1 MYYSFQCVNLSP
13 FLLSLFI
20 CEPTRLVLPFND
32 LSELAVEVFRFAA
45 VTTVNGIS
53 WQATI
58 KFLISVPDDSFDVLC
73 SLITLYNIVYTTSG
87 IPRWLSGNESSC
99 QSRSHNFDPGSER
112 SPGEGSGNPLQYSCL
127 GIPMD
132 RGSWQAIGHGVIKS
146 WTHLVTKK
154 QHMYHHIIIS

>member
-1 MYYSFQCVNLSP
+1 MYLGSRVSVKVYTWSFRSKLPCKCKV
-13 FLLSLFI
+13 
-20 CEPTRLVLPFND
+20 CERRSNISAIL
-32 LSELAVEVFRFAA
+32 
-45 VTTVNGIS
+45 TTHS
-53 WQATI
+53 
-58 KFLISVPDDSFDVLC
+58 C
-73 SLITLYNIVYTTSG
+73 TLYNIVYTTSG

-132 RGSWQAIGHGVIKS
+132 RGSWQATCHGVIKS